1 MNPVLLDFADSF
13 ETERLTIRSPMVGDG
28 AELQMAVAE
37 SIDDLR
43 PWTTWADHAPT
54 VEEYEE
60 RVRKGRA
67 KFLTRE
73 DLWLLLFLKNTHT
86 LVGGSGLHRI
96 DWDVPRF
103 EIGYWVRSRFAG
115 QGYITEA
122 VRGVARFA
130 FETLG
135 ARRVEIRCDARNE
148 RSRRVAERAGFELEA
163 TLRRVCRGR
172 PARHADLRP
181 LRDAAGWRVR
191 NRRAA
196 RRLARTD
203 NAG

>member
-13 ETERLTIRSPMVGDG
+13 ETRRLTIRSPMPGDG
-28 AELQMAVAE
+28 AELQAAVAE
-37 SIDDLR
+37 SIADLR
-43 PWTTWADHAPT
+43 PWMPWADHVPT

-60 RVRKGRA
+60 MVRHGHA

-73 DLWLLLFLKNTHT
+73 DLWLLLFLKDTHT
-86 LVGGSGLHRI
+86 LVGGSGLHRM

-103 EIGYWVRSRFAG
+103 EIGYWVRSRFAR

-122 VRGVARFA
+122 VRGVTRFA

-135 ARRVEIRCDARNE
+135 ARRVEIRCDALNE

-163 TLRRVCRGR
+163 TLHK
-172 PARHADLRP
+172 HALSVEGDLRDT
-181 LRDAAGWRVR
+181 LIYVR
-191 NRRAA
+191 FET
-196 RRLARTD
+196 LPD
-203 NAG
+203 GG